1 MKMQLFFG
9 FIKQTKLISSESV
22 GMTGIIRATGCS
34 ESRQIV
40 VSDCESD
47 FYNLILKNSIA
58 GCCTDDV
65 QTGFQAFCIDV
76 YVSR

>member
-1 MKMQLFFG
+1 MQLFFG

>member
-1 MKMQLFFG
+1 MQLFFG

-22 GMTGIIRATGCS
+22 GMTGIIRATGSS

-47 FYNLILKNSIA
+47 FYNLILKNSIV